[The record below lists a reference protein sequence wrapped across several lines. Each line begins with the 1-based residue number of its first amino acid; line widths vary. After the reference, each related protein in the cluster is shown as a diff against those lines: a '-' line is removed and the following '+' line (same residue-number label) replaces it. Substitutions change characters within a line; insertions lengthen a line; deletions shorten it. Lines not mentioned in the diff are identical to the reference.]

1 MSTEM
6 YCWNKVEFLII
17 FEAKQ
22 LLINNNNNN
31 NCLLS
36 WVMTSF
42 FTLQLSGKRNSLDLI
57 FSPSYRQILSPAIKI
72 PSTIPQ
78 TAFT

>member
-1 MSTEM
+1 MFTEM
-6 YCWNKVEFLII
+6 CDWNKVEFLYNS
-17 FEAKQ
+17 EAKQ
-22 LLINNNNNN
+22 LLINKNNN

-42 FTLQLSGKRNSLDLI
+42 LTLQLSGKRNSLDLI

-72 PSTIPQ
+72 PSSISQ